1 MGPPLAVEVF
11 ISYASEDFEFA
22 TQIVTALENR
32 GLQVFFAP
40 KSVNRADWQ
49 QAIGVALK
57 RCDWFLAVLSP
68 SAAKSTWMIRE
79 VQFAL
84 TESRLEGRIVPV
96 LARSCTRSHVD
107 EISWVLRLI
116 QQIDFTID
124 FETGMETLSRRLA
137 LET

>member
-11 ISYASEDFEFA
+11 VSYASEDFEFA

-32 GLQVFFAP
+32 SLQVFFAP

-57 RCDWFLAVLSP
+57 RCDWFLAVVSP
-68 SAAKSTWMIRE
+68 AAAKSTWMIRE

-84 TESRLEGRIVPV
+84 TESRLEGRIVPL
-96 LARSCTRSHVD
+96 LARECRLSHLD

-116 QQIDFTID
+116 QQVDFSVD
-124 FETGMETLSRRLA
+124 FETGLEALMRRLA
-137 LET
+137 E